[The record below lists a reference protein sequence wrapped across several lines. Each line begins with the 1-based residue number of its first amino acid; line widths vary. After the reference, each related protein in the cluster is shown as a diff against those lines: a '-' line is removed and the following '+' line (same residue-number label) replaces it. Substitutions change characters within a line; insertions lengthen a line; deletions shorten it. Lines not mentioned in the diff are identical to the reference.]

1 MEDEKQNSQSPV
13 LSDEIQTG
21 LMHKY
26 KKKYKKGGR
35 YCIVKQ
41 KQTSYDKLT
50 ADLEIPTKLF
60 QNKLGGTLPTRRKM
74 RMIKTTKSEANLEI
88 PAK

>member
-1 MEDEKQNSQSPV
+1 MRPFIVSYPRKAPIVGSLFWPIISVLANNRNDMMEDEKQNSQSPV
-13 LSDEIQTG
+13 SPDEIQTG

-50 ADLEIPTKLF
+50 ADLEIPTK
-60 QNKLGGTLPTRRKM
+60 
-74 RMIKTTKSEANLEI
+74 
-88 PAK
+88 